1 MKVYKGVVVIFII
14 HWIQMNVARTQI
26 KRSPVMSKANS
37 AGNMYDQERIHK
49 FLQNRY
55 LKIDFLTLYR
65 VNLLKASGKVKRK

>member
-1 MKVYKGVVVIFII
+1 
-14 HWIQMNVARTQI
+14 
-26 KRSPVMSKANS
+26 MSKANS

-65 VNLLKASGKVKRK
+65 VNLLKASGKVKRKYKNGKHIKILVRMNTDLYKL